1 MIKNEIKVTRI
12 LAITRLRAMYYNLPL
27 FSVTRKSGKKEYRWN
42 LMSEKVDP
50 DGSTSSSYFAM
61 IKISSR
67 REERYDRGTRRRRK
81 ERRYRR
87 RRKTNAGATCTGA
100 GRTYGRT
107 SGRRWD
113 WVMTAFAPGGRL
125 WTRRSGY
132 SSYSLFLRLRPRR
145 RNRRPCITFGSLRSG
160 LLFGIVA
167 RPHRHHGPSRSH
179 LSHRPGW
186 NRRFHPPQQVESVQP
201 ASSIYVSCIV
211 RISSPPP
218 LPPPSPSPSFPFLSS
233 SFSLCHSL

>member
-1 MIKNEIKVTRI
+1 M
-12 LAITRLRAMYYNLPL
+12 APHRARTSPWSRSALDEKKD
-27 FSVTRKSGKKEYRWN
+27 TTGEREREEKSG
-42 LMSEKVDP
+42 DI
-50 DGSTSSSYFAM
+50 G
-61 IKISSR
+61 
-67 REERYDRGTRRRRK
+67 G
-81 ERRYRR
+81 

-211 RISSPPP
+211 LISSPPP
-218 LPPPSPSPSFPFLSS
+218 PLPSPSPSTSLLLSIFFLSLFLFF
-233 SFSLCHSL
+233 SFLSFFIIE